1 MMILSKELLY
11 TENHEWVKIEKEVA
25 TIGITE
31 FAQNNLGDIVYVDV
45 QTIEQT
51 IAEGN
56 VFGTIEAVK
65 TVADLFM
72 PLSGKI
78 LEFNETLENQ
88 PEWINKD
95 PYGKGWIIKIKIDDK
110 GKQLMT
116 SEKYQKLIEN
126 NE

>member
-11 TENHEWVKIEKEVA
+11 TENHEWVKIEKDVA

>member
-11 TENHEWVKIEKEVA
+11 TENHEWVKIEKDVA

-78 LEFNETLENQ
+78 LKFNETLENQ

>member
-11 TENHEWVKIEKEVA
+11 TENHEWVKIEKDVA

-126 NE
+126 ND

>member
-1 MMILSKELLY
+1 MILSKELLY

-110 GKQLMT
+110 GKT
-116 SEKYQKLIEN
+116 TDDIRKIPKTHRK
-126 NE
+126 